1 MDRTSIDPIDH
12 YRTTRAH
19 AGEAMK
25 NGTNAIGIVGVAIAV
40 IALISGLAA
49 LASGHAAAGIAALAI
64 AVLAGAGG
72 LFWLQRTHRKVR
84 EAELRWHEAHSDE
97 PAPPPTS

>member
-64 AVLAGAGG
+64 AVLARRRPVLAAAHPPQGSRSRTAMARSAFRRAG
-72 LFWLQRTHRKVR
+72 TTP
-84 EAELRWHEAHSDE
+84 D
-97 PAPPPTS
+97 